1 MKLIR
6 SSGILLHLTSLP
18 SNFGIGDMGP
28 WAYRFVDFLAAA
40 KQSYWQI
47 LPLNPIDPIYGNS
60 PYQSPSAFAGNQL
73 LISPELLSENNLLSK
88 GEIDPGVDFP
98 VAKVAYQL
106 VWEYKK
112 RGLKLAF
119 TNFQKKKLP
128 EDYEKFCQ
136 ENSSWLPDFALF
148 MALKSKYGG
157 IPWSDW
163 PEDLRD
169 RKPEA
174 LSSIPREKEI
184 AERINFE
191 KFQQYIFYKQWTQ
204 LKGYCQEKKI
214 QIIGDLPIYVNY
226 DSADVWAF
234 PELFKLDENK
244 RPYVVAGVPP
254 DYFSETGQLWGNPIY
269 RWDKMQEEGFTWWIN
284 RLNQILKLVDIVRI
298 DHFRG
303 FVAYWEV
310 PAHEKT
316 AVNGRWV
323 EAPAMDF
330 FTSLKEKLPTLP
342 FIAEDLGTIT
352 PDVKEVM
359 NYFQIPGM
367 KVLLFAFGPEMSTNP
382 YLPHNFSPNCLAY
395 TGTHDNNTVKGWFE
409 EEASPEEKERLFRYL
424 GRLVDGAKLPWE
436 LIRLLMM
443 SVAKIVII
451 PMQDI
456 LSLGAE
462 ARMNHP
468 STREG
473 NWEWRLLP
481 DQINDSLA
489 ARLAEMTEIYGR
501 APY

>member
-1 MKLIR
+1 MNKR
-6 SSGILLHLTSLP
+6 ASGILLHLTSLP
-18 SNFGIGDMGP
+18 STFGIGDLGP
-28 WAYRFVDFLAAA
+28 WAYRFVDFLVAA

-47 LPLNPIDPIYGNS
+47 LPLHPIDPIYGNS

-73 LISPELLSENNLLSK
+73 FISPELLVEDNLLSK
-88 GEIDPGVDFP
+88 EEIDGKIKFP
-98 VAKVAYQL
+98 EEKVAYNSVL
-106 VWEYKK
+106 EYKK
-112 RGLKLAF
+112 KILKAAF
-119 TNFQKKKLP
+119 MNFQKNKAP

-136 ENSSWLPDFALF
+136 ENSSWLADFSLF
-148 MALKSKYGG
+148 MALKIKCGG
-157 IPWSDW
+157 ISWGDW

-169 RKPEA
+169 RKSETISLA
-174 LSSIPREKEI
+174 QRDL
-184 AERINFE
+184 AEEINFE
-191 KFQQYIFYKQWTQ
+191 KFQQYIFFKQWSH

-226 DSADVWAF
+226 DSADVWAH
-234 PELFKLDENK
+234 PELFKLDEDK
-244 RPYVVAGVPP
+244 KPYVVAGVPP

-269 RWDKMQEEGFTWWIN
+269 RWDRMQEEGYLWWIN

-310 PAHEKT
+310 PAYAKT

-323 EAPAMDF
+323 EAPAIDF
-330 FTSLKEKLPTLP
+330 FSRLKEEYPHLP

-359 NYFQIPGM
+359 NHFQLPGM

-382 YLPHNFSPNCLAY
+382 YLPHNFSQNCVAY
-395 TGTHDNNTVKGWFE
+395 TGTHDNNTIKGWFE
-409 EEASPEEKERLFRYL
+409 EEALPEEKERLFKYL
-424 GRLVDGAKLPWE
+424 GRKLSAEELPGE

-443 SVAKIVII
+443 SVANTVIF

-456 LSLGAE
+456 LGLGAE

-468 STREG
+468 STWQG

-489 ARLAEMTEIYGR
+489 IRLKEMTEIYGR
-501 APY
+501 AN